1 MLNID
6 LSMTILD
13 IAGVNLSTVNMD
25 GQSFLPQMVS
35 VSWFSLPVS
44 VHVYLY
50 SYLFIFFYCEF
61 ICHFTCFYAFSLQ
74 YLSQCSII
82 SYTYLKTIYNFF
94 FFVKEINTVIYQG
107 CIKLIKSHS
116 KDMYD
121 VNKRSVSN
129 KCCSFCS
136 LKKCIVVSTNII
148 E

>member
-50 SYLFIFFYCEF
+50 SYCLYFSTVNLYAISPVFM
-61 ICHFTCFYAFSLQ
+61 HFHYNI
-74 YLSQCSII
+74 YLNVALYHTLIWKRS
-82 SYTYLKTIYNFF
+82 TIFF

-136 LKKCIVVSTNII
+136 LKKCIVVSTNIL